1 MGMEFCVQW
10 VLTSSPVPRFFFL
23 LGVRINVFQGMDLG
37 EQTLFRLF
45 EHALRENGKLSHT
58 VKRVRLS
65 IGVPR
70 YGTIVPSANLLFDF
84 MPLMRGPTRRTE
96 NDILSFF
103 YNGNSVC

>member
-1 MGMEFCVQW
+1 MGMEFSVQR

-23 LGVRINVFQGMDLG
+23 LGVRINVFQGIDLG
-37 EQTLFRLF
+37 EQTFFRLF
-45 EHALRENGKLSHT
+45 EHTRENGKLSHT
-58 VKRVRLS
+58 VKPVRLS

-70 YGTIVPSANLLFDF
+70 YGTIVPSANLLFNF
-84 MPLMRGPTRRTE
+84 MPLTRGPTRRTE